1 MVAPDNSGSNALR
14 LLIFAIV
21 GITLCVTLG
30 GILLTLAPALVL
42 GLLGF
47 SAFDEGM
54 EGFTDIGTQI
64 AEVSTIAVEVPDV
77 VAPLLDTPEPGFATE
92 LLRFGTEG
100 TQPGQ
105 LDDARSLAILP
116 DGSMFLADYQTGRIQ
131 KFDAQGNFL
140 TQIVIPDEPIILD
153 VGADRSGTLYVVYG
167 GPVHRYNSETGEY
180 IGPWTA
186 SGIYIDSIDVMA
198 DGRIAAWGRDNLVI
212 FNTGGGVQMTIP
224 DIVEGVSGDS
234 ELSANIAVDGLG
246 NIFLLGSFNGSVFAY
261 DAQGTFKNRFGS
273 QGTEEGQFRALQ
285 DIAIDPQGRVL
296 VGDIFGIYVFEPD
309 GRQAGFITL
318 EGVPFGMAF
327 DSDGYLWVTN
337 RSTVFKMQVNE

>member
-1 MVAPDNSGSNALR
+1 
-14 LLIFAIV
+14 
-21 GITLCVTLG
+21 
-30 GILLTLAPALVL
+30 
-42 GLLGF
+42 
-47 SAFDEGM
+47 
-54 EGFTDIGTQI
+54 
-64 AEVSTIAVEVPDV
+64 
-77 VAPLLDTPEPGFATE
+77 
-92 LLRFGTEG
+92 
-100 TQPGQ
+100 
-105 LDDARSLAILP
+105 
-116 DGSMFLADYQTGRIQ
+116 
-131 KFDAQGNFL
+131 
-140 TQIVIPDEPIILD
+140 
-153 VGADRSGTLYVVYG
+153 
-167 GPVHRYNSETGEY
+167 
-180 IGPWTA
+180 
-186 SGIYIDSIDVMA
+186 
-198 DGRIAAWGRDNLVI
+198 
-212 FNTGGGVQMTIP
+212 MTIP